1 MVSRPI
7 LVFDVNETLLD
18 LESLS
23 PLFERIFGDARV
35 MREWFAQ
42 VILYSQALTLSNDYE
57 DFGKI
62 GAAVLRMLGQIK
74 TIEIRD
80 KDLQDLRSAMSHLP
94 PHADVRE
101 SLDRLQR
108 AGFRMVTL
116 TNNAAG
122 TATVQLQHADIADFF
137 ERIFSIDDGVHRY
150 KPARECYESVAR
162 ALDVGTAECLLIA
175 CHTWDTLGAASAGMQ
190 SALVMRAGNAPLGVG
205 RQPDF
210 VGTNLSSVT
219 NWLLSRVSASR

>member
-1 MVSRPI
+1 MLSRPI

-42 VILYSQALTLSNDYE
+42 VILYAQCLTLSGDYA
-57 DFGKI
+57 DFGTL
-62 GAAVLRMLGQIK
+62 GVAVLKMLGEIK
-74 TIEIRD
+74 TIEVGD
-80 KDLQDLRSAMSHLP
+80 KDVRDLKSAMSRLP

-101 SLDRLQR
+101 SLHRLKQ

-116 TNNAAG
+116 TNNA
-122 TATVQLQHADIADFF
+122 TATASAQLKHGDIAGFF
-137 ERIFSIDDGVHRY
+137 ERIFSVDEGVRRY
-150 KPARECYESVAR
+150 KPARECYEGVAS
-162 ALDVGTAECLLIA
+162 ALGVTAAECLLIA

-190 SALVMRAGNAPLGVG
+190 SALIMRAGNAPIGVG

-210 VGTNLSSVT
+210 VGPDLTALV
-219 NWLLSRVSASR
+219 NWLLSRPSPGR

>member
-23 PLFERIFGDARV
+23 PLFERIFGDPRV

-42 VILYSQALTLSNDYE
+42 VILYSQSLTLSGDYV

-62 GAAVLRMLGQIK
+62 GAAVLKMLGQIK
-74 TIEIRD
+74 TIEVAD
-80 KDLQDLRSAMSHLP
+80 EDVQDLKSAMSRLP

-101 SLDRLQR
+101 SLYRLKQ

-116 TNNAAG
+116 TNNATKTASAQLEHGNIAG
-122 TATVQLQHADIADFF
+122 FF
-137 ERIFSIDDGVHRY
+137 ERLFSVDDEVRRY
-150 KPARECYESVAR
+150 KPARECYEGVVR
-162 ALDVGTAECLLIA
+162 ALDVAPAQCLLIA
-175 CHTWDTLGAASAGMQ
+175 CHTWDTLGASSAGMH
-190 SALVMRAGNAPLGVG
+190 SALIMRAVNAPLGVG
-205 RQPDF
+205 RQADF
-210 VGTNLSSVT
+210 VGPDLTALV
-219 NWLLSRVSASR
+219 NWLLSRLSPGR